1 MKTGALSFL
10 FVLLGALT
18 VSSGIHIARDDRT
31 LTKVVKLLQGMVIK
45 SQMEGDA
52 DRDAYA
58 KYKCYCDQNEVE
70 KKREIQ
76 DLKTQIGVLGNQ
88 IEELKGSSG
97 KLSEDVAQLKAQM
110 AENKQTRDEAAAL
123 RTKEETLYT
132 ATKSDL
138 TRALQQLTDAIAVLT
153 AIGADQN
160 LQAAADHQKFMA
172 GYTPSLASLKTTVQ
186 TALVAASSFLK
197 PGEMAKVTSFL
208 QKGPSFTGTY
218 AAQSG
223 EVVGILSQMRDTFS
237 SNLDSATATE
247 NAAKEAHA
255 KFMATKLDEYKAM
268 QSTFDTKQAQ
278 LGNNDNDLSS
288 KKTSLTAA
296 SQQLLDSEN
305 FLSTLLPMC
314 AAKAKEYDERIAMR
328 ANEEAA
334 LAKAIAILNSDLAF
348 EAFGKVKATRTGEMS
363 FFLQTSAFRRAA
375 ISKGAAATTLAHRLQ
390 MTADAHH
397 LLRLRAVAALVRAGN
412 PFVTVIAE
420 IEKMQKLIQEEAKL
434 DKQKLDWC
442 TGERS
447 TNNANLAT
455 KKDDINELN
464 SQITSLTDAIENP
477 QIGLVKLIQ
486 DDEAAL
492 TANEANK
499 KSATAT
505 RREENVDYQQEV
517 ANCVEA
523 ETLLAKAH
531 AVIKKFYSTIPQ
543 QQPTSLVQ
551 KEDPAPP
558 SAFENGYRG
567 QGNNGDAVLTILEF
581 LMTEVRKEETIAHS
595 DEEAAQHAY
604 EDDMSKLLETE
615 TSLQASLVV
624 LQAALA
630 HSNLELEGA
639 KEDLEKTTQQKISIE
654 RYLEDIKPGCDF
666 ITTNYDGREANRGD
680 ESAALTKAVKLI
692 KESPAYTA
700 ALADGKSYQS

>member
-223 EVVGILSQMRDTFS
+223 EVVGILSQMKDTFS

-328 ANEEAA
+328 PMRKQP
-334 LAKAIAILNSDLAF
+334 LP
-348 EAFGKVKATRTGEMS
+348 R
-363 FFLQTSAFRRAA
+363 Q
-375 ISKGAAATTLAHRLQ
+375 
-390 MTADAHH
+390 
-397 LLRLRAVAALVRAGN
+397 LR
-412 PFVTVIAE
+412 
-420 IEKMQKLIQEEAKL
+420 
-434 DKQKLDWC
+434 
-442 TGERS
+442 S
-447 TNNANLAT
+447 
-455 KKDDINELN
+455 
-464 SQITSLTDAIENP
+464 
-477 QIGLVKLIQ
+477 
-486 DDEAAL
+486 
-492 TANEANK
+492 
-499 KSATAT
+499 
-505 RREENVDYQQEV
+505 
-517 ANCVEA
+517 
-523 ETLLAKAH
+523 
-531 AVIKKFYSTIPQ
+531 
-543 QQPTSLVQ
+543 
-551 KEDPAPP
+551 
-558 SAFENGYRG
+558 
-567 QGNNGDAVLTILEF
+567 
-581 LMTEVRKEETIAHS
+581 
-595 DEEAAQHAY
+595 
-604 EDDMSKLLETE
+604 
-615 TSLQASLVV
+615 
-624 LQAALA
+624 
-630 HSNLELEGA
+630 
-639 KEDLEKTTQQKISIE
+639 
-654 RYLEDIKPGCDF
+654 
-666 ITTNYDGREANRGD
+666 
-680 ESAALTKAVKLI
+680 
-692 KESPAYTA
+692 
-700 ALADGKSYQS
+700 